1 MYIME
6 IRKNEKINGY
16 TAELEVAVGK
26 EEFDE
31 ALDKAFRANAGKI
44 SVPGFRRGKA
54 PRSIIERVYGKSV
67 FYEDAVNSSY
77 PKAYEQAIEQLGLE
91 PVAQP
96 ELEITSLSEDGYT
109 FTAKVTV
116 RPDVTLSDYSAI
128 RVEKEKVEVSDE
140 DVDAEISRIAQR
152 NSRTETV
159 ERPAESGD
167 DCLIDYEGFVD
178 GAAFGGGKGTD
189 FNIKIG
195 SGTFIPGFEDQLI
208 GHSAGDEFDVVVT
221 FPEDYH
227 AEDLAGKEVVFKTVM
242 HEVKVETLPQIDDEF
257 AKDVSEFDTLAELR
271 EDTRKNLLTARE
283 HNADSVF
290 ENSVM
295 EKLADCVESEIPEV
309 MYENAIDNMIQD
321 FGYRMEQQGISM
333 DDYMRITGTDK
344 DQMRGQFRERDEKQ
358 VKIGLALSALAKEQG
373 FEASDEEVEAAY
385 EKLATD
391 NLPVDQIKNML
402 PAESMRSDVI
412 TEKAVNYIKQI
423 AAQEAQA

>member
-1 MYIME
+1 ME

-16 TAELEVAVGK
+16 TVELEVAVGK

-31 ALDKAFRANAGKI
+31 ALDKAFRANVGKI

-227 AEDLAGKEVVFKTVM
+227 AEDLAGKEAVFKTVM

-344 DQMRGQFRERDEKQ
+344 DQMRGQFRERAEKQ